1 MAACLSGAIR
11 FARRLDDGNASIP
24 RIVAKTLSSSSGYF
38 LQSTGTVWPAS
49 LDLLK
54 FGISSHGMPFAIAS
68 DRDGEVSHEYCSKIQ
83 LGMRVKIVSQHWLRR
98 GQIGQLVRFEQRGQN
113 NWLVKFDH
121 SFPGGGI
128 DGDKLWLD
136 QREFIE
142 AWDEDLSKNPIT
154 GSGEGERDEEDGDD
168 AFSRADLKGS
178 PSYPAET
185 RDDRQ
190 Q

>member
-1 MAACLSGAIR
+1 
-11 FARRLDDGNASIP
+11 
-24 RIVAKTLSSSSGYF
+24 
-38 LQSTGTVWPAS
+38 
-49 LDLLK
+49 
-54 FGISSHGMPFAIAS
+54 
-68 DRDGEVSHEYCSKIQ
+68 
-83 LGMRVKIVSQHWLRR
+83 MRVKIVSQHWLRR